1 MEIHDIVRSHIF
13 SLNRIL
19 EVKGYTKWE
28 VKNLHI
34 SQNYITVSFEAV
46 DDFQESLPEEY
57 RVWSGCY
64 ERISEPTLQECYE
77 KFQALPSRH
86 QRELMVLARQTS
98 SIGYNLEEL
107 KNEQA
112 KEFAKSIMESVADL
126 QYLISDM
133 RDA

>member
-1 MEIHDIVRSHIF
+1 MEIHDIARSHIF
-13 SLNRIL
+13 SLNHIL
-19 EVKGYTKWE
+19 EVKGYTRWE
-28 VKNLHI
+28 VKYLYI
-34 SQNYITVSFEAV
+34 SQNKIIVYFEAV
-46 DDFQESLPEEY
+46 DDFQENLPEEY

-77 KFQALPSRH
+77 KFQAIPSRH
-86 QRELMVLARQTS
+86 QRELMVLARQTA
-98 SIGYNLEEL
+98 SIGYNLEDL

-112 KEFAKSIMESVADL
+112 KEFAKSIMDSVAEL